1 MKKVGLFGG
10 TFNPIHNGHLNLAK
24 NVQELFK
31 LDLIYF
37 IPAALPPHKNS
48 TNLTDFQNRFEMICL
63 AISKSNGFRISDVE
77 MARSGISY
85 TIDTVRYFK
94 STFPENYQFF
104 LLMGVDAVFEINT
117 WKSFQDLLKLIPFI
131 VMIRPETD
139 IDGTNIKKRPFS
151 WAKLTDYL
159 KTNISDGYNFSEKT
173 FCYHHKNRPS
183 IFTCNISPQN
193 ISSSNIRELIR
204 KKKAFQ
210 HLLPKKVADYIK
222 AKGLYL

>member
-10 TFNPIHNGHLNLAK
+10 TFNPIHYGHLNLAK
-24 NVQELFK
+24 KVQESFK

-48 TNLTDFQNRFEMICL
+48 ANLTDFQNRFEMISL
-63 AISKSNGFRISDVE
+63 AISNSNKFRISDVE
-77 MARSGISY
+77 MARPGISY

-94 STFPENYQFF
+94 STFPENYQLF
-104 LLMGVDAVFEINT
+104 LLMGLDAVFEINT

-131 VMIRPETD
+131 VMIRP
-139 IDGTNIKKRPFS
+139 GLNIQEKPFS

-159 KTNISDGYNFSEKT
+159 KTNISAGYNFSKKD

-183 IFTCNISPQN
+183 IFTCNISPRD

-204 KKKAFQ
+204 KNKPFR
-210 HLLPKKVADYIK
+210 HLLPKEVADYIK
-222 AKGLYL
+222 TKGLYL